1 MADKIANIA
10 MDTCRSIQVLGRDM
24 RSLPPI
30 WKVVTDN
37 LRGDIGH
44 WQEGNW
50 MEAGHAHTED
60 GYLG

>member
-1 MADKIANIA
+1 MADKLANIA
-10 MDTCRSIQVLGRDM
+10 MDNGRRIQVLGRNM

-30 WKVVTDN
+30 WKEVTEN

-50 MEAGHAHTED
+50 METGNAHTED
-60 GYLG
+60 GDLG